1 MFDRLQKAWESK
13 QAARNMSFFL
23 TGVFVSTVLL
33 ALANQIGLFAGHFL
47 LSKIVLT
54 DAIEFSFNFLLFFE
68 MIGLTFVIPQSIANS
83 IGKQFQIMSLIFLR
97 TSFEEL
103 SKLSLNSGFEKQSET
118 IARMGIDALAA
129 LLIFA
134 LIGKYYSIQKHRQI
148 VEETEKVRFVN
159 LKKLI
164 AAGVLAGLFF
174 SVLGDLRH
182 YLETGD
188 FHPSYHNFYLLLIFA
203 DTLLM
208 LSAFR
213 YVIHFPNVFRYSA
226 FVLVTIFIRIALMA
240 PPFYNVF
247 LGLATVLFGIG
258 VVYLHNGYLDGRMK
272 YIDEYRT

>member
-1 MFDRLQKAWESK
+1 M
-13 QAARNMSFFL
+13 
-23 TGVFVSTVLL
+23 
-33 ALANQIGLFAGHFL
+33 
-47 LSKIVLT
+47 
-54 DAIEFSFNFLLFFE
+54 
-68 MIGLTFVIPQSIANS
+68 
-83 IGKQFQIMSLIFLR
+83 
-97 TSFEEL
+97 
-103 SKLSLNSGFEKQSET
+103 
-118 IARMGIDALAA
+118 
-129 LLIFA
+129 
-134 LIGKYYSIQKHRQI
+134 
-148 VEETEKVRFVN
+148 
-159 LKKLI
+159 
-164 AAGVLAGLFF
+164 
-174 SVLGDLRH
+174 LGDLRH